1 MLGIA
6 YSFKRA
12 LDWNQCLQL
21 TVPCRL
27 QLLILVFIATPKR
40 KQALFSK

>member
-6 YSFKRA
+6 YSFKRV

-21 TVPCRL
+21 TVPNRL
-27 QLLILVFIATPKR
+27 QLLILVFIDPPKG
-40 KQALFSK
+40 K